1 MKTNELE
8 IETSVLSEKMHRPVL
23 IAGPCSIETRENL
36 IATAEQLKN
45 SGIDYFRAGAWKPR
59 TRPDQF
65 EGVGSVGLKWLIE
78 IKEITGLKV
87 CTEVANFKHVY
98 EALRNDLD
106 MIWIG
111 ARTTSNPFAVQEIA
125 ESLSGVDIPIWIKN
139 PVNPDLN
146 LWIGA
151 IERFLKTGHKKI
163 GAIHRGFSMYHHD
176 EFRNPPKWQI
186 PIDLKREMPEIPII
200 VDPSHIT
207 GDKNRVAEIS
217 QLAMDLNFD
226 GLMIEV
232 HSNPANAWSDS
243 KQQIT
248 PDEFIGLIA
257 NLRLPVA
264 ANLNQRLMKELENY
278 RSEIDLLDNEILS
291 LFQARMNIAGK
302 IGGFK
307 RKHNLS
313 IFQKERWFELL
324 ERNIAVGKRKGLSQR
339 FVERIFNAIH
349 QESINHQTKLIQN
362 GLL

>member
-1 MKTNELE
+1 LF
-8 IETSVLSEKMHRPVL
+8 
-23 IAGPCSIETRENL
+23 
-36 IATAEQLKN
+36 ATAEQLQN

-65 EGVGSVGLKWLIE
+65 EGVGSVGLKWLKE
-78 IKEITGLKV
+78 IKTVYGLKT

-98 EALRNDLD
+98 EALRNEID

-125 ESLSGVDIPIWIKN
+125 ESLSGVDIPVWIKN

-151 IERFLKTGHKKI
+151 VERFKKAGHKQI

-186 PIDLKREMPEIPII
+186 PIDLKREIPDLPII

-207 GDKNRVAEIS
+207 GDKLRVVEVS
-217 QLAMDLNFD
+217 QLALDLNFD

-232 HSNPANAWSDS
+232 HHNPTEAWSDS

-248 PDEFIGLIA
+248 PTEFIELIK
-257 NLRLPVA
+257 NLRLPVTT
-264 ANLNQRLMKELENY
+264 NFDQRIQKELENY
-278 RSEIDLLDNEILS
+278 RSEIDMIDSELLS
-291 LFQARMNIAGK
+291 LFHSRMQVVDQ
-302 IGGFK
+302 IGSFK
-307 RKHNLS
+307 RKHNLT
-313 IFQKERWFELL
+313 ILQKDRWYELL
-324 ERNIAVGKRKGLSQR
+324 QRSIDAGNRKGLSKR
-339 FVERIFNAIH
+339 FVERVFKAIH
-349 QESINHQTKLIQN
+349 QESINHQSKIIGN
-362 GLL
+362 

>member
-1 MKTNELE
+1 MKTKELE
-8 IETSVLSEKMHRPVL
+8 QRTSVLTDENQKTLL

-36 IATAEQLKN
+36 FATAEQLQN

-65 EGVGSVGLKWLIE
+65 EGVGSVGLKWLKE
-78 IKEITGLKV
+78 IKTVYGLKT

-98 EALRNDLD
+98 EALRNEID

-125 ESLSGVDIPIWIKN
+125 ESLSGVDIPVWIKN

-151 IERFLKTGHKKI
+151 VERFKKTGHKQI

-186 PIDLKREMPEIPII
+186 PIDLKKEIPDLPII

-207 GDKNRVAEIS
+207 GDKLRVAEVS
-217 QLAMDLNFD
+217 QLALDLNFD

-232 HSNPANAWSDS
+232 HHNPTEAWSDS

-248 PDEFIGLIA
+248 PTEFMELIK

-264 ANLNQRLMKELENY
+264 NNFDHRIQKELENY
-278 RSEIDLLDNEILS
+278 RTEIDMIDSELLS
-291 LFQARMNIAGK
+291 LFHSRMQVVDQ
-302 IGGFK
+302 IGSFK
-307 RKHNLS
+307 RKHNLT
-313 IFQKERWFELL
+313 ILQKDRWYELL
-324 ERNIAVGKRKGLSQR
+324 QRSIDAGNRKGLSKR
-339 FVERIFNAIH
+339 FIERVFKAIH
-349 QESINHQTKLIQN
+349 QESIIHQSKIIGN
-362 GLL
+362 